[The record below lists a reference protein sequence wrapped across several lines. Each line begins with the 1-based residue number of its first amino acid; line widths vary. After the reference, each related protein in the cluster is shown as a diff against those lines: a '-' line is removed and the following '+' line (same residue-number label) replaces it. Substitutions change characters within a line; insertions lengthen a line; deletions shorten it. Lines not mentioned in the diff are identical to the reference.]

1 MMVLGLVVRQ
11 PDTVSGVAR
20 RLADEFASAQF
31 PKSSAYTNMPAL
43 RREGYLRL
51 VEHGAESSL
60 DRYEATPAGV
70 EHLRGWVRRSN
81 PSPALRDALQGKLDF
96 LELEELGALIHEVRE
111 QERTYRSACEA
122 VHARLLQE
130 QETRRRI
137 RARGKPIDWRTRL
150 RSIQTQDELALW
162 GTMIQRLEQLRES
175 LEQLLQE
182 ITIVEAGHTA
192 HTHMSGA
199 NGNGTASTAATVVNA
214 TMGNAAAVRSDAA
227 EAGKATAGA
236 RNAAAETGIANGASN
251 AHGAEDA
258 AIAAVGHG

>member
-1 MMVLGLVVRQ
+1 MPTGDATPRMMVLGLVVRQ

-31 PKSSAYTNMPAL
+31 PKSSAYTNIPAL
-43 RREGYLRL
+43 QREGYLRL
-51 VEHGAESSL
+51 LEHGAEPSL

-96 LELEELGALIHEVRE
+96 IELADLGALIQEVRE
-111 QERTYRSACEA
+111 QERTHRSACEA
-122 VHARLLQE
+122 AHARLLQE

-150 RSIQTQDELALW
+150 RGIQTQDELALW

-182 ITIVEAGHTA
+182 IAVEGMNDAA
-192 HTHMSGA
+192 RSRSESGA
-199 NGNGTASTAATVVNA
+199 ARETSAA
-214 TMGNAAAVRSDAA
+214 R
-227 EAGKATAGA
+227 
-236 RNAAAETGIANGASN
+236 ETGAAGDMDATTARSSALARSNGAVQ
-251 AHGAEDA
+251 A
-258 AIAAVGHG
+258 APSAAGERRIAVGHG